1 MGQILEEALKSPYCQ
16 APVHNLER
24 KTMASFLPWLG
35 RSSFHGSSLEFR
47 LVLAPEEYCFDD
59 PLHQLVQDETFRAGG
74 GPESLSAEEPPRIG
88 MEPVRG
94 PAVRF

>member
-16 APVHNLER
+16 APVHNCER
-24 KTMASFLPWLG
+24 QAMASFLPWLG
-35 RSSFHGSSLEFR
+35 RSSFHGSSLEFH
-47 LVLAPEEYCFDD
+47 LVQAPADFQING
-59 PLHQLVQDETFRAGG
+59 PLHQIVSETFREGG